1 VTERDRWLGSTLA
14 TMSLEQK
21 VGQLFV
27 AYVTGATAG
36 TPSAEN
42 ASRFDVPT
50 PAEAVGR
57 WHLGGVLYFVWSDNI
72 HRPRQIAQLG
82 NGLQR
87 ALADSGDPVPLTI
100 AIDQETGAGGRI
112 GPPAA
117 VFPEAADLGA
127 TGDPALTWR
136 AYAITGAELR
146 AMAITTD
153 YAPVADVNVNPAN
166 PVIGVRS
173 FGSDPAQVA
182 EHVVAAVRALQSA
195 GVSAVAK
202 HFPGH
207 GDTGEDSHHA
217 LPVVTH
223 SRRTWEQIDAPPFRA
238 AIAAG
243 VDAIMTAHLAFPAL
257 DPSGDPC
264 TLSRAVLTGL
274 LRDELGYAGVIVT
287 DSLRMTGVRTRYD
300 DTEVPVRAIE
310 AGADVL
316 LDPPDPARQIGAVL
330 AAVRSGRLTEQR
342 IEESVRRILIMK
354 WDRGVVDRA
363 LVDEHAVDGLVG
375 TVEHLRAAQEI
386 AGRTA
391 QTG

>member
-1 VTERDRWLGSTLA
+1 MT
-14 TMSLEQK
+14 LEQK

-27 AYVTGATAG
+27 AYVTGATADVS
-36 TPSAEN
+36 SADN
-42 ASRFDVPT
+42 VARFGVPT
-50 PAEAVGR
+50 PAEAVAR
-57 WHLGGVLYFVWSDNI
+57 WQLGGVLYFVWSDNV
-72 HRPRQIAQLG
+72 HDPAQLAALG
-82 NGLQR
+82 NGLQG
-87 ALADSGDPVPLTI
+87 AIAGAGNPVPLTI
-100 AIDQETGAGGRI
+100 ATDQETGAGGRI
-112 GPPAA
+112 GAPAA
-117 VFPEAADLGA
+117 VFPEAAELGG
-127 TGDPALTWR
+127 TGDPALTGR
-136 AYAITGAELR
+136 AYGITGAELR
-146 AMAITTD
+146 AMGINTD

-173 FGSDPAQVA
+173 FGSDPARVA
-182 EHVVAAVRALQSA
+182 EHVVAGVRGLQSA

-207 GDTGEDSHHA
+207 GDTGEDSHYA

-223 SRRTWEQIDAPPFRA
+223 SRQEWERIDAPPFRA

-257 DPSGDPC
+257 EPSGDPC

-274 LRDELGYAGVIVT
+274 LRTELGFEGVIVT

-316 LDPPDPARQIGAVL
+316 LDPPEPVHQIEAVL
-330 AAVRSGRLTEQR
+330 TAVRSGRLAVDR

-354 WDRGVVDRA
+354 WVRGVVGRPLA
-363 LVDEHAVDGLVG
+363 DEEVVELLVG
-375 TVEHLRAAQEI
+375 TDEHLRAAREI
-386 AGRTA
+386 GMRTSGI
-391 QTG
+391 Q